1 MATLT
6 YEDSSTVTISS
17 DRRDVP
23 AGGQVHITISDFQL
37 NLDPTATDVWILNTD
52 ADATY
57 GSVAGDVI
65 LWNDDVATLEVAN
78 PALAGGITSVTI
90 EETGANTGV
99 FESSTGIKV
108 VDTADPGQ
116 SFSITYAGES
126 QQIIVGDFSSTL
138 ELAADGA
145 WDPRED
151 LIVRVTDER
160 LNLDTETDA
169 ALTTDSGDIP
179 VVILGEPITL
189 GTTNPTITSVNN
201 NATGTIDVNSAHVG
215 LIQNGAGTNIELTLT
230 LSKDQVSQITSTSS
244 YIYYMGPAMA
254 AFDPDN
260 DGNTAVATPG
270 LDMALLASTDGVTL
284 TGASVVD
291 NDGDAENGVTITIRY
306 DALETNAK
314 NPIIFDIFTIGEY
327 ENDDGDTVTENN
339 AIYRALLEETG
350 SGSGV
355 FEGTIKYQMLNQ
367 RTVNDPNAHGDITVL
382 DKDLEII
389 LDNGYTG
396 TDGVTVKYGDKAVR
410 EDAPSHTGK
419 ISLDSETYRVADTV
433 TITLADADLN
443 TLSLVDIYTISATD
457 DDLLD
462 VGIINGC
469 ADQIGSISMRET
481 ASDSGVFEGTF
492 DVPANCPRDSDV
504 SKTGGGITVT
514 YFDFRDASGA
524 ENEWTDSA
532 TIGANTG
539 SIALDRIVYPV
550 PGDDAVTIYIAVSD
564 ADVDKSSDSAE
575 TLSGGL
581 VTVKVGGE
589 SFALTDDLKET
600 SPDSGVF
607 EISIGLDSTDEIEQ
621 GDIITV
627 RYRRPVRRLGQHKHG
642 IRLCDIRPE
651 KRSTAVRQVNLRDRP
666 ERAHHADRAGSKPRL
681 CHHRQR

>member
-37 NLDPTATDVWILNTD
+37 NLDPTATDVWTLNTD

-57 GSVAGDVI
+57 GSDARNVT

-230 LSKDQVSQITSTSS
+230 LSKDQVSQIMSTSS

-254 AFDPDN
+254 DFDHDD
-260 DGNTAVATPG
+260 DGSTADATPG
-270 LDMALLASTDGVTL
+270 LSMALL
-284 TGASVVD
+284 
-291 NDGDAENGVTITIRY
+291 
-306 DALETNAK
+306 
-314 NPIIFDIFTIGEY
+314 
-327 ENDDGDTVTENN
+327 
-339 AIYRALLEETG
+339 
-350 SGSGV
+350 
-355 FEGTIKYQMLNQ
+355 
-367 RTVNDPNAHGDITVL
+367 
-382 DKDLEII
+382 
-389 LDNGYTG
+389 
-396 TDGVTVKYGDKAVR
+396 
-410 EDAPSHTGK
+410 
-419 ISLDSETYRVADTV
+419 
-433 TITLADADLN
+433 
-443 TLSLVDIYTISATD
+443 
-457 DDLLD
+457 
-462 VGIINGC
+462 
-469 ADQIGSISMRET
+469 
-481 ASDSGVFEGTF
+481 
-492 DVPANCPRDSDV
+492 
-504 SKTGGGITVT
+504 
-514 YFDFRDASGA
+514 
-524 ENEWTDSA
+524 
-532 TIGANTG
+532 
-539 SIALDRIVYPV
+539 
-550 PGDDAVTIYIAVSD
+550 
-564 ADVDKSSDSAE
+564 
-575 TLSGGL
+575 
-581 VTVKVGGE
+581 
-589 SFALTDDLKET
+589 
-600 SPDSGVF
+600 
-607 EISIGLDSTDEIEQ
+607 
-621 GDIITV
+621 
-627 RYRRPVRRLGQHKHG
+627 
-642 IRLCDIRPE
+642 
-651 KRSTAVRQVNLRDRP
+651 
-666 ERAHHADRAGSKPRL
+666 ERFY
-681 CHHRQR
+681 